1 VSFRL
6 CPKCNVDLVKDA
18 HDDWHCGECGF
29 VPDPSEEPFELQV
42 LTARDITAFPDP
54 PASDMLVGPLVI
66 RGARTIIVAD
76 TGHGK
81 TTLAGQLVSAALTG
95 WDVFGYQGAGVGPA
109 LIIDLEQGFRSI
121 KRALRDVGLHDRE
134 DVLYVSA
141 PDGLALDGDE
151 EHRAEVERI
160 VEEHCPA
167 IVVLDPF
174 YKGHRGDANE
184 ERAVVDLMRYLDGLR
199 ARFGFALIL
208 PAHPR
213 KDPKSNTLRKLTLHD
228 VAGSGAIVRGA
239 ELVIGLER
247 LSHGYAK
254 LRILK
259 DRDGDL
265 SVGDEWSLVFTRGE
279 GFTLK
284 EETSEE
290 DLEQRILELVA
301 DGTWRISKEVA
312 VELSVQHMRAKNMLE
327 KLAEAGLVEVEI
339 GPPGRSSKARCYR
352 TAPAAW
358 ERSGAVGAVD
368 DTSSPDEST
377 APPLPTGIETCR
389 SGSGDASALRTGAV
403 TAPLTG
409 AVVRERLPIEC
420 LLCEQPFAGDDPR
433 SGALRCPACVALGRG
448 LVTEREADQMRL
460 LARLRVGAA

>member
-1 VSFRL
+1 MSFRL

-265 SVGDEWSLVFTRGE
+265 SVGDEWPLVFTRGE

-284 EETSEE
+284 EETPEE
-290 DLEQRILELVA
+290 DLEKRILELGS
-301 DGTWRISKEVA
+301 DGEWRISSEFA
-312 VELSVQHMRAKNMLE
+312 SELTIRKNKAIQTLE
-327 KLAEAGLVEVEI
+327 KLAEAGHLEVAI
-339 GPPGRSSKARCYR
+339 GPPGRSARARCYR
-352 TAPAAW
+352 TVPADW
-358 ERSGAVGAVD
+358 EQSGTVGTVG
-368 DTSSPDEST
+368 TVEPGEPT
-377 APPLPTGIETCR
+377 VPPFPTVIGNCR
-389 SGSGDASALRTGAV
+389 DGNSDASALRTGTVAAV
-403 TAPLTG
+403 K
-409 AVVRERLPIEC
+409 C
-420 LLCEQPFAGDDPR
+420 LFCEQPFRLEDPR
-433 SGALRCPACVALGRG
+433 AGAVRCPACTALSRG
-448 LVTEREADQMRL
+448 LVTEREADEMRL